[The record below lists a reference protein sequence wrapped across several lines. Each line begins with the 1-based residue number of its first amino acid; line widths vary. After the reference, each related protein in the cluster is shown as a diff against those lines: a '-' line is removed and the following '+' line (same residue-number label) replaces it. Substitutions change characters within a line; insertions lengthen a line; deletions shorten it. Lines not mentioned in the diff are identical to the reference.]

1 LWLDFDIWDSEVV
14 SVKIAVLIAR
24 ILLGLIFF
32 VFGLMNFFPSQL
44 PPGEAGQL
52 LGLMVKHGWFYFI
65 GLLYVIGGLLL
76 LIGRYVPI
84 GLVLLGPIIVI
95 ILLYHI
101 TFDPKTIGM
110 GVLVAALEVFLIW
123 AYRSHFRALFSS
135 KLELP

>member
-1 LWLDFDIWDSEVV
+1 M
-14 SVKIAVLIAR
+14 KIAVLIAR

-32 VFGLMNFFPSQL
+32 VFGLNFFLHFIPSPL
-44 PPGEAGQL
+44 PPGDAGVL
-52 LGLMVKHGWFYFI
+52 IGMMFKHGWFYFI
-65 GLLYVIGGLLL
+65 GLLYVVGGLLL

-95 ILLYHI
+95 ILLFHI

-110 GVLVAALEVFLIW
+110 GLFVAALEVFLIW

-135 KLELP
+135 KLELS